1 MRIRRIK
8 KKYCCSK
15 IDEAV
20 DIINTS
26 YKHLTIRSID
36 WYNFNKDP
44 YGSISNVP
52 YVFASLM
59 SAFLGKT
66 ITDFEAIHD
75 INLNAIEIHIK
86 EHPLCNWSWSL
97 EMFEEFEDF
106 IIN

>member
-8 KKYCCSK
+8 KKYYCSK

-26 YKHLTIRSID
+26 YKHLTIRSLD
-36 WYNFNKDP
+36 WYNSNKDLH
-44 YGSISNVP
+44 GSISNVP
-52 YVFASLM
+52 YMFASSM
-59 SAFLGKT
+59 SEFLGKT
-66 ITDFEAIHD
+66 ITDFKAIHD
-75 INLNAIEIHIK
+75 IGLNTIRIHIK

>member
-1 MRIRRIK
+1 MKIK
-8 KKYCCSK
+8 KNINYICS

-26 YKHLTIRSID
+26 YKHLTIRSLD
-36 WYNFNKDP
+36 WYNSNKNP
-44 YGSISNVP
+44 YGSINNVP
-52 YVFASLM
+52 YMFASSM

-66 ITDFEAIHD
+66 ITDFRAIHD
-75 INLNAIEIHIK
+75 RDLDVIRIRIK

-106 IIN
+106 IIK

>member
-8 KKYCCSK
+8 KKYYCSE

-26 YKHLTIRSID
+26 YKHLTIRGLD

-52 YVFASLM
+52 YVFASSM

-75 INLNAIEIHIK
+75 IGLNAIEIHIK

-106 IIN
+106 IIK

>member
-1 MRIRRIK
+1 MRIRIIK
-8 KKYCCSK
+8 KKYFCSK

-26 YKHLTIRSID
+26 YKHLTIRSLD

-52 YVFASLM
+52 YVFASSM

-66 ITDFEAIHD
+66 ITDF
-75 INLNAIEIHIK
+75 
-86 EHPLCNWSWSL
+86 
-97 EMFEEFEDF
+97 
-106 IIN
+106 

>member
-8 KKYCCSK
+8 KKYYCSK

-20 DIINTS
+20 GIINTS
-26 YKHLTIRSID
+26 YKHLTIRSLD
-36 WYNFNKDP
+36 WYDSNKNP
-44 YGSISNVP
+44 YGNISDVP
-52 YVFASLM
+52 YVFASSM
-59 SAFLGKT
+59 SVFLGKT

-75 INLNAIEIHIK
+75 IDLNAIRIRIK
-86 EHPLCNWSWSL
+86 EHPLCDWSWSL

>member
-26 YKHLTIRSID
+26 YKHLTIRSLD
-36 WYNFNKDP
+36 WYNSNKNQ
-44 YGSISNVP
+44 YGNIIDVP
-52 YVFASLM
+52 YVFASSM

-75 INLNAIEIHIK
+75 TDLNAIRIRIK
-86 EHPLCNWSWSL
+86 ENILCNWSWSL